1 MPVLYANLF
10 SGSPF
15 VKAIGLTLV
24 HSLWLGLLVSILAG
38 LVLLCTRHT
47 KPAVRY
53 NLLVFLFFCF
63 TVALVYI
70 FIQEKQQASVRVTT
84 EMAAIKTVIPVAGNS
99 IQQAAVPYTNHITAE
114 TVAEKIMRFVNEN
127 AAILALVWMIFFCLR
142 FGVIIFNLYNLQKNS
157 YRNTIA
163 PPEYWS
169 NRLQEMARRLGFKK
183 RIQFRLSVTLQSP
196 AVTGFLKP
204 LLLLPAAVLTQLPP
218 AQVEAIL
225 LHELAH
231 IKRKDFFINLL
242 QYIIEGVLFFNPA
255 VYWLSSLIRDERENC
270 CDEMAV
276 NETGNKKE
284 FIHAL
289 ISTCELYTTPATPV
303 LAFAGR
309 KHSLLNRVERIIY
322 NKNKTLTMK
331 ERIVLTA
338 GLTVFLLFIV
348 FAGLGQQRK
357 DTIISNGQVL
367 VGNRVNQTDLLTA
380 KKSPM
385 KEGVIIE
392 GNTVTYI
399 GDGFKIETNGDNDEI
414 TALWYNG
421 KQIPKKEIKNY
432 AARTASVIKQQREIF
447 EKQVENLTP
456 TNTQQGDRSPSDT
469 ADRPDTPDAGNG
481 GNNEVDNASG
491 IKITAEMRKEGYKL
505 TQGNT
510 VRYFIREYEVVTA
523 GDKKLTALYINGAKV
538 PDEKLSGYT
547 ELAGQLIDEVQ
558 NAINKR
564 VSQWYKRVKNYVQ

>member
-1 MPVLYANLF
+1 
-10 SGSPF
+10 
-15 VKAIGLTLV
+15 
-24 HSLWLGLLVSILAG
+24 
-38 LVLLCTRHT
+38 
-47 KPAVRY
+47 
-53 NLLVFLFFCF
+53 
-63 TVALVYI
+63 
-70 FIQEKQQASVRVTT
+70 
-84 EMAAIKTVIPVAGNS
+84 
-99 IQQAAVPYTNHITAE
+99 
-114 TVAEKIMRFVNEN
+114 
-127 AAILALVWMIFFCLR
+127 
-142 FGVIIFNLYNLQKNS
+142 
-157 YRNTIA
+157 
-163 PPEYWS
+163 
-169 NRLQEMARRLGFKK
+169 
-183 RIQFRLSVTLQSP
+183 
-196 AVTGFLKP
+196 
-204 LLLLPAAVLTQLPP
+204 LPP

-231 IKRKDFFINLL
+231 IKRKDFFVNLL

-255 VYWLSSLIRDERENC
+255 VHWLSSLIRDERENC

-289 ISTCELYTTPATPV
+289 ISTCELYTIPEAPV
-303 LAFAGR
+303 IAFAGR

-367 VGNRVNQTDLLTA
+367 VGNRVNQTDLLTT

-392 GNTVTYI
+392 GNIVTYI

-414 TALWYNG
+414 TALWYDG
-421 KQIPKKEIKNY
+421 KSIPGPEIKNY
-432 AARTASVIKQQREIF
+432 SARTSAVIKKQREIF

-456 TNTQQGDRSPSDT
+456 TGTEQGDRSPSDT
-469 ADRPDTPDAGNG
+469 ADRPDTPDAGNNG
-481 GNNEVDNASG
+481 GNVIDNGSG
-491 IKITAEMRKEGYKL
+491 IKITPEMKKEGYKL

-510 VRYFIREYEVVTA
+510 TRYFIREYEVVTA
-523 GDKKLTALYINGAKV
+523 GDKKMTALYINGTKV

-547 ELAGQLIDEVQ
+547 ELAGRLIEEVQ